1 MDTPSADAELLI
13 SIYWN
18 EHKIMILI
26 WICWIGNEVK
36 DTYHA
41 CAILHCADKKIRLN
55 WLQLVGQMDYA
66 IAWTLTEWSLQV
78 IVDLLTHNRMY
89 ICMCVLANAV
99 ISLACLAPNW
109 YICRSEHAEAWRK
122 GAIQLYNAT
131 FWVPKCWS

>member
-18 EHKIMILI
+18 EHKKILILI
-26 WICWIGNEVK
+26 WICWIGNEEKIHFMHVLFFAVQIK
-36 DTYHA
+36 DLLKLVIVSWTDGL
-41 CAILHCADKKIRLN
+41 CNCMDINRRL
-55 WLQLVGQMDYA
+55 
-66 IAWTLTEWSLQV
+66 LQV
-78 IVDLLTHNRMY
+78 IVDLLTHNKMY
-89 ICMCVLANAV
+89 ICMCLLANAV

-122 GAIQLYNAT
+122 GANQLYNAT